1 MLHSDEIGELRF
13 QLTRLTKRLRQ
24 ISQNDPQSWS
34 RMLVISAIDR
44 MGDNATPSALAMA
57 EDIYSSNLAVILKQL
72 EEEDFVERKP
82 DRVDRRKVRIRLTDK
97 GRTELALSRKR
108 RDEWLEE
115 AIRLNLSQEEAETL
129 FKIVPLLAR
138 ITDQS

>member
-44 MGDNATPSALAMA
+44 MGDNATPLGSG
-57 EDIYSSNLAVILKQL
+57 Y
-72 EEEDFVERKP
+72 
-82 DRVDRRKVRIRLTDK
+82 
-97 GRTELALSRKR
+97 G
-108 RDEWLEE
+108 
-115 AIRLNLSQEEAETL
+115 
-129 FKIVPLLAR
+129 
-138 ITDQS
+138 

>member
-44 MGDNATPSALAMA
+44 MGDIAPSPHSALAMA
-57 EDIYSSNLAVILKQL
+57 EDIYSSNLAVILNSLK
-72 EEEDFVERKP
+72 K
-82 DRVDRRKVRIRLTDK
+82 RILWSEIQTGLIDVK
-97 GRTELALSRKR
+97 SGYG
-108 RDEWLEE
+108 
-115 AIRLNLSQEEAETL
+115 
-129 FKIVPLLAR
+129 
-138 ITDQS
+138 